1 MTLEELEAHVLN
13 LESDYNQTKGLVGE
27 FEKELAILKGRTD
40 GLEAITLSLQTTP
53 WERNRATVAV
63 VTEYDIREK
72 DNDPIVR
79 RSSKVLK
86 GNAWYNQMV
95 RSANNDTAIFG
106 RINEPYM
113 LIEEDN
119 SNGIYPSI
127 NKDVYDLT
135 SVTGKDLAVGNTSI
149 QQNSLVTWG
158 MVSRPEGGTIFHITR
173 QKLK

>member
-1 MTLEELEAHVLN
+1 MTLEELEAYVL
-13 LESDYNQTKGLVGE
+13 GLTQPSGAIGQ
-27 FEKELAILKGRTD
+27 FEKELAITRGRVE
-40 GLEAITLSLQTTP
+40 GLEAKVSYLEITP
-53 WERNRATVAV
+53 WERNRAAVAV

-86 GNAWYNQMV
+86 GNVWYNQMV

-127 NKDVYDLT
+127 NSELYDLT
-135 SVTGKDLAVGNTSI
+135 STTGKDLAVGTTHI

-158 MVSRPEGGTIFHITR
+158 VVSRPEGGTIFHITR
-173 QKLK
+173 QRLK

>member
-1 MTLEELEAHVLN
+1 MTLEELEQYVLN
-13 LESDYNQTKGLVGE
+13 LESNQNTSQ

-40 GLEAITLSLQTTP
+40 GLEEKVSILEITP
-53 WERNRATVAV
+53 WERNRAAVAV

-119 SNGIYPSI
+119 SNGIYPTI
-127 NKDVYDLT
+127 NGELYDLT
-135 SVTGKDLAVGNTSI
+135 SITGTDLAVGTTRI

-158 MVSRPEGGTIFHITR
+158 MISRPEGGTIFHITR
-173 QKLK
+173 QRLK